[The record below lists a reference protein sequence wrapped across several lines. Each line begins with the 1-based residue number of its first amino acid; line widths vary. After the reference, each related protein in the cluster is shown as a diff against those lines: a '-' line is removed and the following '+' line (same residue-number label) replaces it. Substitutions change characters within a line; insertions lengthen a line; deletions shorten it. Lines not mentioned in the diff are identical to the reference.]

1 MNNNNNSNNHDNNS
15 GNDGNNGNELNVDP
29 EFIEVDE
36 NYFEKLSEY
45 TAVRTHVW
53 GPPTWFFLHS
63 MAMAYPKKINQDN
76 PEHIRIR
83 NSMFSFLSNL
93 GNVLPCNICSVSYNG
108 YIKEP
113 TFEIS
118 KYLNSRAKLCYFIY
132 LIHEKVNKKL
142 GVPQCYRPSFKKV
155 IKKFGKFLVGPDQ
168 CKLTN
173 IEQQSK
179 NRMKDCESQK
189 YNMNFKKY
197 KSIVS
202 IIDKDTNKIEK
213 FENEKK
219 ENFENSYTFNKNNNV
234 LLILLIIFILFTIIL
249 IYIQYKK

>member
-1 MNNNNNSNNHDNNS
+1 MNNNNN
-15 GNDGNNGNELNVDP
+15 NEIVQDQ
-29 EFIEVDE
+29 EFIEVDK

-113 TFEIS
+113 LFEIS
-118 KYLNSRAKLCYFIY
+118 KYIDSRAKLCYFIY
-132 LIHEKVNKKL
+132 IVHERVNRKL

-173 IEQQSK
+173 IEQQTK
-179 NRMKDCESQK
+179 NAMKDCDSK
-189 YNMNFKKY
+189 KHNMNFKKY
-197 KSIVS
+197 KSIIT

-213 FENEKK
+213 FENEKI
-219 ENFENSYTFNKNNNV
+219 ENFDNIYSSSNSNI
-234 LLILLIIFILFTIIL
+234 LLILFIIFFLSTVVL
-249 IYIQYKK
+249 IYIQFKK

>member
-1 MNNNNNSNNHDNNS
+1 MNNDF
-15 GNDGNNGNELNVDP
+15 NVDL
-29 EFIEVDE
+29 EFIDVDK
-36 NYFEKLSEY
+36 NYFEKLSEN

-63 MAMAYPKKINQDN
+63 MAMAYPKKIDKDN

-93 GNVLPCNICSVSYNG
+93 GNVLPCNLCSVSYNG

-113 TFEIS
+113 SFEIS
-118 KYLNSRAKLCYFIY
+118 KYLDSRAKLCYFIY
-132 LIHEKVNKKL
+132 LIHERVNRKL

-173 IEQQSK
+173 IEQQTK
-179 NRMKDCESQK
+179 NVMKGCDTK
-189 YNMNFKKY
+189 KHNMDFKKY
-197 KSIVS
+197 KSIVTV
-202 IIDKDTNKIEK
+202 IDKDTNKV
-213 FENEKK
+213 
-219 ENFENSYTFNKNNNV
+219 ENFDNDNDKNKIENFGNTNFSTLNSTI
-234 LLILLIIFILFTIIL
+234 LLILLIIFFISTIIL
-249 IYIQYKK
+249 LYIKFK

>member
-1 MNNNNNSNNHDNNS
+1 MNNNNNN
-15 GNDGNNGNELNVDP
+15 GNDLTVDQ
-29 EFIEVDE
+29 EFIEVDK

-63 MAMAYPKKINQDN
+63 MAMAYPKKIHENN
-76 PEHIRIR
+76 HEHIRIR

-113 TFEIS
+113 SFEIS
-118 KYLNSRAKLCYFIY
+118 KYLGSRAKLCYFIY
-132 LIHEKVNKKL
+132 LVHERVNRKL

-173 IEQQSK
+173 IEQQTK
-179 NRMKDCESQK
+179 NVMKGCDK
-189 YNMNFKKY
+189 KKHNMDFKKY
-197 KSIVS
+197 KSIVTV
-202 IIDKDTNKIEK
+202 IDKDTNKIEK
-213 FENEKK
+213 FENEKI
-219 ENFENSYTFNKNNNV
+219 ENFGDVYSSSSSYTSST
-234 LLILLIIFILFTIIL
+234 ILLVLFIIFFLSTIVL
-249 IYIQYKK
+249 IYIQFKK

>member
-1 MNNNNNSNNHDNNS
+1 MNNNNND
-15 GNDGNNGNELNVDP
+15 LTVDP
-29 EFIEVDE
+29 QFIEVDKS
-36 NYFEKLSEY
+36 YFEKLSEY

-63 MAMAYPKKINQDN
+63 MAMAYPKKIHENN

-108 YIKEP
+108 YIKESS
-113 TFEIS
+113 FEIS
-118 KYLNSRAKLCYFIY
+118 KYLGSRAKLSYFIY
-132 LIHEKVNKKL
+132 LIHERVNRKL

-173 IEQQSK
+173 IEQQIDNK
-179 NRMKDCESQK
+179 MKDCDSK
-189 YNMNFKKY
+189 KHNMDFKKY
-197 KSIVS
+197 KSIVTV
-202 IIDKDTNKIEK
+202 IDKDTNKIEK
-213 FENEKK
+213 FENETPEKIEDFANTYSSTLSSK
-219 ENFENSYTFNKNNNV
+219 IFLV
-234 LLILLIIFILFTIIL
+234 LFILFFLTTIVL
-249 IYIQYKK
+249 IYLQLKQ

>member
-1 MNNNNNSNNHDNNS
+1 MNNNNNSNDLTVN
-15 GNDGNNGNELNVDP
+15 P
-29 EFIEVDE
+29 EFIEVDK

-63 MAMAYPKKINQDN
+63 MAMAYPKKINEDN

-108 YIKEP
+108 YIKESS
-113 TFEIS
+113 FEIS
-118 KYLNSRAKLCYFIY
+118 KYLGSRAKLSYFIY
-132 LIHEKVNKKL
+132 LIHERVNRKL

-173 IEQQSK
+173 IEQQINNKMKGCDSK
-179 NRMKDCESQK
+179 KH
-189 YNMNFKKY
+189 NMDFKKY
-197 KSIVS
+197 KSIVTV
-202 IIDKDTNKIEK
+202 IDKDTNKIEK
-213 FENEKK
+213 FENEKI
-219 ENFENSYTFNKNNNV
+219 ENFGDVYSSSSNCT
-234 LLILLIIFILFTIIL
+234 ILLVLFIIFFLSTIVL
-249 IYIQYKK
+249 IYIQFKK

>member
-1 MNNNNNSNNHDNNS
+1 MKNSNNNSNNNNS
-15 GNDGNNGNELNVDP
+15 EIDL
-29 EFIEVDE
+29 EFLDVNK
-36 NYFEKLSEY
+36 NYFEKLSEN

-63 MAMAYPKKINQDN
+63 MAMAYPKKINNDN
-76 PEHIRIR
+76 PEHIRVR
-83 NSMFSFLSNL
+83 NSMYSFLSNL

-113 TFEIS
+113 MFEIS
-118 KYLNSRAKLCYFIY
+118 KYLDSRAKLCYFIY
-132 LIHEKVNKKL
+132 LIHERVNKKL

-173 IEQQSK
+173 IEEQTK
-179 NRMKDCESQK
+179 NMMKDCSSNK
-189 YNMNFKKY
+189 NPDLKKY

-202 IIDKDTNKIEK
+202 VIDNSTNKIEK
-213 FENEKK
+213 FDNEKLQK
-219 ENFENSYTFNKNNNV
+219 IENFGNFSSSNKSCTI
-234 LLILLIIFILFTIIL
+234 LLILVIIFFLSTIIL
-249 IYIQYKK
+249 TYLKFKKK